1 MNSID
6 AIKQTYG
13 FSQMVLNG
21 YLGDLSDAD
30 LLQRPAEGLN
40 HVAWQLGHL
49 ISSEGNLLEM
59 VAPGS
64 AAALP
69 EGFVE
74 NHSKDN
80 ASSDDASSFLTK
92 TEYLELFQKV
102 QAATFAALDGISEAD
117 LDKPGPESMKDFCPT
132 VGSLFILISTHVMMH
147 VGQIV
152 PLRRK
157 LDKPVVM

>member
-6 AIKQTYG
+6 TIKQTYG

-30 LLQRPAEGLN
+30 LLQRPADGLN

-49 ISSEGNLLEM
+49 ICSEGNLLEM
-59 VAPGS
+59 VVPG
-64 AAALP
+64 AAAELP

-80 ASSDDASSFLTK
+80 ASSDDASLFLTK
-92 TEYLELFQKV
+92 AEYFDLFQKV
-102 QAATFAALDGISEAD
+102 QAATFAALDSMSDAD
-117 LDKPGPESMKDFCPT
+117 LDQPGPDSMKDFCPT

-157 LDKPVVM
+157 LGKPIVM

>member
-1 MNSID
+1 MNTHD

-21 YLGDLSDAD
+21 YIGDLSDAD
-30 LLQRPAEGLN
+30 LLQRPADGLN

-59 VAPGS
+59 VAAG
-64 AAALP
+64 AAADLP

-80 ASSDDASSFLTK
+80 AASDDASLFLTK
-92 TEYLELFQKV
+92 AEYLELFQQV
-102 QAATFAALDGISEAD
+102 QAATFAALDSMSETD
-117 LDKPGPESMKDFCPT
+117 LDQPGPEGMRDFCPT
-132 VGSLFILISTHVMMH
+132 VGSVFILISTHVMMH

-157 LDKPVVM
+157 LDKPIVM

>member
-21 YLGDLSDAD
+21 YLSDLSDAD
-30 LLQRPAEGLN
+30 LLQRPAAGLN
-40 HVAWQLGHL
+40 HIAWQLGHL

-59 VAPGS
+59 VASGAS
-64 AAALP
+64 AELP
-69 EGFVE
+69 AGFVE

-80 ASSDDASSFLTK
+80 AGSDDASLFLTK
-92 TEYLELFQKV
+92 DEYLELFRKV
-102 QAATFAALDGISEAD
+102 QTATFSALDKFSEAD
-117 LDKPGPESMKDFCPT
+117 LDQPGPESMKDFCPT

-157 LDKPVVM
+157 LDKPVLM